1 MAMAVKQEI
10 VNSFMRSCHK
20 QGLRWAVSRQICLTL
35 FCLTLLFVGS
45 FVEAGSYSLPGNGNS
60 LVGGIQSVELQAGE
74 TLFDIARRFDLGF
87 NEITAA
93 NPGVDPW
100 LPVQGERIVLPT
112 WYILP
117 PRPWEGIVVNLTEM
131 RLYYFPKSANGKVER
146 VITHPLGIGRN
157 IGPTPV
163 GNFHIL
169 MKLEHP
175 SWTMPDSAYAEALAS
190 GIQSPRRLVPPGPD
204 NPLGEFAMMLN
215 DDGLFMHGT
224 NTPFSIGM
232 RVSRGCLRL
241 YPEDIQTL
249 AVSVP
254 KGTAVRIVE
263 QAYKFGKQNGV
274 LFMEAHVLEKQENL
288 SRGLNLT
295 PVVAGMVKAGAG
307 RLSTSQWEQLMA
319 LARRHTGIPVAIA
332 NTTMASLHIA
342 D

>member
-1 MAMAVKQEI
+1 MTMAVKQENPY
-10 VNSFMRSCHK
+10 VFRRSCRK
-20 QGLRWAVSRQICLTL
+20 QGLRLSVYRYICRILL
-35 FCLTLLFVGS
+35 YFTLLLAGS
-45 FVEAGSYSLPGNGNS
+45 FVEAGSYSLPDNGNS
-60 LVGGIQSVELQAGE
+60 LVGGIQSVQLQAGE

-100 LPVQGERIVLPT
+100 LPEQGERIVLPT
-112 WYILP
+112 WHVLP

-131 RLYYFPKSANGKVER
+131 RLYYFPVSANGKVER
-146 VITHPLGIGRN
+146 VITHPLGIGRT

-163 GNFHIL
+163 GNFRVL

-175 SWTMPDSAYAEALAS
+175 SWTMPDSAYAEALAN
-190 GIQSPRRLVPPGPD
+190 GVRSPRRLVPPGPD
-204 NPLGEFAMMLN
+204 NPLGEYAMMLN

-249 AVSVP
+249 AASVP

-263 QAYKFGKQNGV
+263 RAYKFGKQNGV
-274 LFMEAHVLEKQENL
+274 LFMEAHALERQENL
-288 SRGLNLT
+288 SSGLNLT

-307 RLSTSQWEQLMA
+307 RLSASQWEQLMA

-332 NTTMASLHIA
+332 NTTMASLYTVE
-342 D
+342 

>member
-1 MAMAVKQEI
+1 MAMVAKQEI
-10 VNSFMRSCHK
+10 TNSFSRSCRK
-20 QGLRWAVSRQICLTL
+20 QVFRLSVYRYTCH
-35 FCLTLLFVGS
+35 TLLYFILLITGS
-45 FVEAGSYSLPGNGNS
+45 FVEAGSYPLPGNGDS
-60 LVGGIQSVELQAGE
+60 LVGGVQSVELQAGE

-93 NPGVDPW
+93 NPDVDPW

-112 WYILP
+112 WYVLP

-131 RLYYFPKSANGKVER
+131 RLYYFPKSANGKVEK

-163 GNFHIL
+163 GHFKVL

-175 SWTMPDSAYAEALAS
+175 SWTMPDSAYAEALAN
-190 GIQSPRRLVPPGPD
+190 GVQSPRRLVPPGPD
-204 NPLGEFAMMLN
+204 NPLGEYAMMLN

-224 NTPFSIGM
+224 NTPYSIGM

-249 AVSVP
+249 AASVP
-254 KGTAVRIVE
+254 RGTAVRIVE

-274 LFMEAHVLEKQENL
+274 LFMEAHGLQRQENL

-295 PVVAGMVKAGAG
+295 PVVAGMIKAGVG

-332 NTTMASLHIA
+332 STTMASLHAA